1 MTKKCWICE
10 TRDATTDEHVIMK
23 AAFEKILGK
32 IDKHD
37 YRHFYYFNANKSIR
51 LMSYKNQRLTFENI
65 ICSECNESITQPYD
79 TAFLSF
85 VEKLQSSKNLVI
97 SRNKISLARINQEN
111 FALYILKIFG
121 CLLERNEQ
129 FLEERDRELF
139 RNSLL
144 RGRVLTNNL
153 YISLHR
159 DIDLIAKKNSQMF
172 CSQPMFRR
180 GWKSWAIQLDWI
192 SLVVSYP
199 SYPSDKNVYGE
210 PWNLKERKHSL
221 NIGKRK

>member
-37 YRHFYYFNANKSIR
+37 YRHFYYFKKNKSIR
-51 LMSYKNQRLTFENI
+51 LGSYNNQRLTFENI
-65 ICSECNESITQPYD
+65 ICRECNGSMTQPYD

-85 VEKLQSSKNLVI
+85 IEKIQCSKNLAI
-97 SRNKISLARINQEN
+97 SRNKISVTGINQEN
-111 FALYILKIFG
+111 LALYFLKIFG

-159 DIDLIAKKNSQMF
+159 DIELIAKKNSQMF
-172 CSQPMFRR
+172 CSQPMFGRD
-180 GWKSWAIQLDWI
+180 WKSWAIQLDWI

-199 SYPSDKNVYGE
+199 IYPSEKKGYGKS
-210 PWNLKERKHSL
+210 WNLKERKHSL